1 MKASEARQ
9 ILNDKIAQEKDYYDN
24 NTYNYVI
31 TKIIDSVSKDKTY
44 IIYEDMRDTPHYN
57 LIQRLEEDGYKIE
70 INKVVDR
77 SDNQLGFKYIIEW

>member
-9 ILNDKIAQEKDYYDN
+9 ILNDKIAQDRDYYDN
-24 NTYNYVI
+24 YTYNRIMTEIV
-31 TKIIDSVSKDKTY
+31 DSINNNKNY
-44 IIYEDMRDTPHYN
+44 IIHEDMRDTPHYN
-57 LIQRLEEDGYKIE
+57 LIQRLEEDGYKVE